1 MTEPESGFGNAV
13 DWRLA
18 ARTGARLAPAGPS
31 TSRYTAES
39 VVAELESAS
48 IRAEGPVR
56 DVTGLADG
64 LPIPAAQVVDRA
76 GWIRAAA
83 HSMATLTGTDIES
96 AQRTLLAGKPGGVQA
111 GAMLAYLSSA
121 ILGQYDPFTGEHGTL
136 LLVAPNVLQVER
148 TLKVPPSDFRLWV
161 CLHEVTHRVQ
171 FSSAPWMGEYMRQSV
186 ATLGESTDEPM
197 TEFVARLSGALREWR
212 RGSGPDTDLPA
223 DQRGVIGLLRATQAE
238 PQRLALD
245 RMLMLGTVLEG
256 HADHVMDA
264 VGPAV
269 VPSVVRIRKA
279 FDARRHRQT
288 NPVQRVIRA
297 LLGMDAK
304 MAQYVRGKSFVDAV
318 VARAGMEQFN
328 AVWSGADAMPTV
340 DEIENPDA
348 WITRVLG

>member
-1 MTEPESGFGNAV
+1 MTESESGFAGAV
-13 DWRLA
+13 DWDLA
-18 ARTGARLAPAGPS
+18 ARTGARLAPAGPA
-31 TSRYTAES
+31 TSRYTAQG

-64 LPIPAAQVVDRA
+64 LPIPSAQVVDRA

-83 HSMATLTGTDIES
+83 RSMAQLTGSDIDS
-96 AQRTLLAGKPGGVQA
+96 AQRSLLAGKPGGVQA

-121 ILGQYDPFTGEHGTL
+121 ILGQYDPFTGEHGAL

-148 TLKVPPSDFRLWV
+148 TLKVPPADFRLWV

-171 FSSAPWMGEYMRQSV
+171 FSSAPWMADYMRDAV
-186 ATLGESTDEPM
+186 TTLGEASEEP
-197 TEFVARLSGALREWR
+197 TSEFVARLSAALRER
-212 RGSGPDTDLPA
+212 RRSEELPA
-223 DQRGVIGLLRATQAE
+223 DQRGIVGLVRATQAE

-245 RMLMLGTVLEG
+245 RMLVLGTVLEG

-264 VGPAV
+264 VGPDV
-269 VPSVVRIRKA
+269 VPSVVRIRTA
-279 FDARRHRQT
+279 FDARRRRRT
-288 NPVQRVIRA
+288 NPVQRLVRA

-304 MAQYVRGKSFVDAV
+304 MAQYVRGKRFVDAV
-318 VARAGMEQFN
+318 VDRVGMERFN
-328 AVWSGADAMPTV
+328 TIWTGPDTMPTL

-348 WITRVLG
+348 WIARVLG